1 MTEQLSPVIVNTS
14 PSVPRTSSHAPSAG
28 TSSSPSRA
36 SRSKTTSRTH
46 SRAISPS
53 RLREAMHMGRR
64 LNDSSISTPRSTLT
78 DEDLDILDLSDE
90 NDIDQD
96 TWCAINSFQDN
107 LNISSVLIR

>member
-1 MTEQLSPVIVNTS
+1 MAEQLSSAVINTS
-14 PSVPRTSSHAPSAG
+14 PSVLRTPSLAPSTG

-53 RLREAMHMGRR
+53 RLREAMHMRKR

-78 DEDLDILDLSDE
+78 DEDLDILDLSDDNE
-90 NDIDQD
+90 LDED
-96 TWCAINSFQDN
+96 TWCVIYYF
-107 LNISSVLIR
+107 